1 MLVTSELTAAASS
14 LRSARTSA
22 LSRIDDTAHHLTSLS
37 STGFAGPAADA
48 GLGRLVDL
56 GRAFD
61 GPADQ
66 MNTVAGILEDAATAQ
81 AALDLANEALRTAIV
96 PPPAMAAHRA
106 AVVSLALAARML
118 DQACASAISGACFLE
133 HEADL
138 DRLAFHPGE
147 SLNDISARNMGTA
160 PASVRDAIEDADG
173 LLLEAG
179 PGGYTVMVGPRGD
192 VGDGG
197 AGDLIDPS
205 SVTTMVSGVSSGTPA
220 KLPRA
225 IEEAQNVADATGGA
239 VIVWQGYAPPPDV
252 PSGIDPSAARAG
264 ADDLAMFQMAIDER
278 FPDAHKIVI
287 GHSYGSVVATRAAM
301 DHGLFADD
309 LVLAG
314 SPGVPARN
322 ANELTLVGDNPQVTV
337 VDSPTDPIRAL
348 RGPFGAVHGY
358 NPSSPIFGADQL
370 NGVRGSHTDYFTDAE
385 MLEGLGRMARR

>member
-1 MLVTSELTAAASS
+1 MLVTSELVAAASS

-22 LSRIDDTAHHLTSLS
+22 LSRIDDTAQHRTSLS
-37 STGFAGPAADA
+37 SRGFDGPAATA
-48 GLGRLVDL
+48 GLSRLADL

-66 MNTVAGILEDAATAQ
+66 MDAVAEILDVAAAAQ
-81 AALDLANEALRTAIV
+81 NALDMANEVLSTVIV
-96 PPPAMAAHRA
+96 PPAALAAHRA
-106 AVVSLALAARML
+106 AVIGMSLAARML
-118 DQACASAISGACFLE
+118 DQACATAISGTCLPNY
-133 HEADL
+133 EADL
-138 DRLAFHPGE
+138 DRLHFHPDE
-147 SLNDISARNMGTA
+147 SLTEISARHMDTA
-160 PASVRDAIEDADG
+160 PASVRAAIEDADG

-179 PGGYTVMVGPRGD
+179 PGGYTVMVGPRSD

-197 AGDLIDPS
+197 AGDLINPG
-205 SVTTMVSGVSSGTPA
+205 SVTTMVSGVSSGTPE

-252 PSGIDPSAARAG
+252 PTGINPSAARAG
-264 ADDLAMFQMAIDER
+264 ADDLAMFQMELEER
-278 FPDAHKIVI
+278 YPDARKIVI

-314 SPGVPARN
+314 SPGVPTYN

-348 RGPFGAVHGY
+348 RGPLAAAHGY
-358 NPSSPIFGADQL
+358 NPSSPFFGADEL
-370 NGVRGSHTDYFTDAE
+370 FGVRGYHTDYFEDAAT
-385 MLEGLGRMARR
+385 LEGLGRMARR

>member
-14 LRSARTSA
+14 LRSARTSV
-22 LSRIDDTAHHLTSLS
+22 LSRIDDTSHHLTSLS

-48 GLGRLVDL
+48 GLGRLADL

-61 GPADQ
+61 GPADR
-66 MNTVAGILEDAATAQ
+66 MNAVAGILEDAATAQ
-81 AALDLANEALRTAIV
+81 ATLDLASDVLRTAVV
-96 PPPAMAAHRA
+96 PPPAMVAHRA
-106 AVVSLALAARML
+106 AIVGLALAAQML
-118 DQACASAISGACFLE
+118 DQACASAIAGACLLE

-138 DRLAFHPGE
+138 DRLAFHPE
-147 SLNDISARNMGTA
+147 EQLSEISARHLDTA
-160 PASVRDAIEDADG
+160 PASVRAAIEDVDG
-173 LLLEAG
+173 LVLEAG
-179 PGGYTVMVGPRGD
+179 PGGYTVMVGPRGT
-192 VGDGG
+192 
-197 AGDLIDPS
+197 GDLIDPS
-205 SVTTMVSGVSSGTPA
+205 SVTTMVSGVSSGTPE

-225 IEEAQNVADATGGA
+225 LEEAQNVADATGGA

-301 DHGLFADD
+301 DHGLFADE

-322 ANELTLVGDNPQVTV
+322 ANELTLVGDDPQVTV

>member
-66 MNTVAGILEDAATAQ
+66 MNTVARILEDAATAQ
-81 AALDLANEALRTAIV
+81 AALDLANEVLRTAIV
-96 PPPAMAAHRA
+96 PPPAIAAHRA

-118 DQACASAISGACFLE
+118 DQACASAISGACLLE

-220 KLPRA
+220 KLPGRDWGRQQQLLEHA
-225 IEEAQNVADATGGA
+225 DSLAQDVAD
-239 VIVWQGYAPPPDV
+239 
-252 PSGIDPSAARAG
+252 
-264 ADDLAMFQMAIDER
+264 DE
-278 FPDAHKIVI
+278 KE
-287 GHSYGSVVATRAAM
+287 G
-301 DHGLFADD
+301 
-309 LVLAG
+309 
-314 SPGVPARN
+314 
-322 ANELTLVGDNPQVTV
+322 
-337 VDSPTDPIRAL
+337 
-348 RGPFGAVHGY
+348 
-358 NPSSPIFGADQL
+358 NPSDVKQHV
-370 NGVRGSHTDYFTDAE
+370 VRCEFHVPDLSRIVLYRLA
-385 MLEGLGRMARR
+385 